1 MDLKELPIFA
11 ALTKRIHWLNQRQ
24 KVLSH
29 NVANADTP
37 NFTPSDIAELRF
49 RDLVGRKSRLEMTA
63 TDASHVLKKHG
74 TQAQFE
80 VKKAKDTY
88 EKSPD
93 GNAVVLEEQM
103 LKVAQ
108 TRIDYETMTSLY
120 RKHVGMLKM
129 ALGRGGR

>member
-11 ALTKRIHWLNQRQ
+11 ALTKRMHWLNQRQ

-29 NVANADTP
+29 NVANSDTP
-37 NFTPSDIAELRF
+37 KFIPSDIADLRF
-49 RDLVGRKSRLEMTA
+49 RDLVGRKGRLEMTA
-63 TDASHVLKKHG
+63 TDASHVRKKHASQG
-74 TQAQFE
+74 QFE

-88 EKSPD
+88 EVTPD

-108 TRIDYETMTSLY
+108 TRIDYELMTSLY
-120 RKHVGMLKM
+120 RKHVGMLKT